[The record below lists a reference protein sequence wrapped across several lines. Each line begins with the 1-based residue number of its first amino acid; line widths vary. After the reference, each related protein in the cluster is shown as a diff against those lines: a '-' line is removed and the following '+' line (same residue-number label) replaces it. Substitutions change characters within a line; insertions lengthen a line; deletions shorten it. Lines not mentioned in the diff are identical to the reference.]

1 MCSSDLI
8 TRLFS
13 LVLSAAALFALG
25 WQSPA
30 VAQSWSAPS
39 MKPVMVVELFTSQG
53 CNSCPPAD
61 ELLLELIKRQEKDNL
76 IVLGYHVDYWDY
88 LGWTDTFAKPI
99 ATERQKG
106 YIRPLRMQS
115 VFTPQIVV
123 GGRMQAIGSDREA
136 VDRAI
141 MQARSAL
148 PGGGARVGF
157 DFRDN
162 GETYLKVEA
171 PIEPVRFD
179 GADVWLVLFAEPM
192 TVAIMRGENAG
203 KTISYGNVVRNVIHL
218 AKWDGLTTSFK
229 LPSGN
234 FAGDA
239 AYCAAIVQMPN
250 QGPILGAARIAMK
263 NGGY

>member
-1 MCSSDLI
+1 MIASPRFPAMVRSVL
-8 TRLFS
+8 LAAL
-13 LVLSAAALFALG
+13 LVLGWLTPAAAQSA
-25 WQSPA
+25 SPA
-30 VAQSWSAPS
+30 GL
-39 MKPVMVVELFTSQG
+39 KPMMVVELFTSQG

-61 ELLLELIKRQEKDNL
+61 ALLLDLMKLQDKENL

-88 LGWTDTFAKPI
+88 LGWADTFAKPI
-99 ATERQKG
+99 ATQRQKG
-106 YIRPLRMQS
+106 YMRPLRMQS

-148 PGGGARVGF
+148 PGGGARVAF

-162 GETYLKVEA
+162 GETFLKVEA
-171 PIEPVRFD
+171 PQEPVRFD
-179 GADVWLVLFAEPM
+179 GADVWLVLFASPM
-192 TVAIMRGENAG
+192 TVAITRGENAG
-203 KTISYGNVVRNVIHL
+203 QTIAYGNVVRNVIHL
-218 AKWDGLTTSFK
+218 AKWDGLTTTFK